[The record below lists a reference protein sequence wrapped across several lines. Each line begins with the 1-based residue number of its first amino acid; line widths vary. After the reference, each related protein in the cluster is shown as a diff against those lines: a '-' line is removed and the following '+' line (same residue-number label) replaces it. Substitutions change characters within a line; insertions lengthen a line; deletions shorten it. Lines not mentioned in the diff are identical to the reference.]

1 MRPLLAAALLA
12 LPLPALSQGGPPVD
26 DFEVEEPSP
35 GLAVG
40 ATPRGR
46 MVVALDAGWL
56 RTGVQGRLG
65 LGYWLDFE
73 FRGDAML
80 LYRGFN
86 AQNAIALGLR
96 VTPLGDG
103 LFRVSGKFEAGETY
117 VPLGAA
123 SKTSTFMR
131 GELVAGVHLEP
142 VTVYGRF
149 SGRGARADS
158 PFERRWA
165 SDTEAGVGVEAQLG
179 KKLLLGAEGF
189 GWARPQTTTIFQWR
203 LRVGWII

>member
-12 LPLPALSQGGPPVD
+12 LPLPALPQSPPVD

-35 GLAVG
+35 GIAVG
-40 ATPRGR
+40 AAPRGR
-46 MVVALDAGWL
+46 MVAALDAGWL

-73 FRGDAML
+73 FRGDSML
-80 LYRGFN
+80 LYRGLN

-96 VTPLGDG
+96 VTPLSDG
-103 LFRVSGKFEAGETY
+103 LFRLSGTFEAGETY
-117 VPLGAA
+117 VPLGAG
-123 SKTSTFMR
+123 SKTSTFLR
-131 GELVAGVHLEP
+131 GELAVGAHLEP
-142 VTVYGRF
+142 VTIYGRL
-149 SGRGARADS
+149 SARGARADS
-158 PFERRWA
+158 PFEKRWA
-165 SDTEAGVGVEAQLG
+165 SDTEAGVGVEARLG
-179 KKLLLGAEGF
+179 KRLLLGVEGF